1 MGRPAAHNGL
11 TTGFDPPSAH
21 HRRKANQATPLLRFY
36 IHGAPH
42 RRIHEAVLRQYRK
55 ALWEAGRE
63 ARIAAPIRNNIEL
76 SATFINP
83 TSPDLDKSVDRVV
96 PGPRRQVRAG
106 IALLAD
112 DRQIAFVQGFG
123 FDVPLAQRDRASV
136 SEAEGRVFESPME
149 LQSWNA
155 KRGGPRHRFENGR
168 QRKLWRSTRQRSANR
183 ED

>member
-21 HRRKANQATPLLRFY
+21 HTRKANQATPLLRFY

-42 RRIHEAVLRQYRK
+42 RRIHEAVLQQYCN

-63 ARIAAPIRNNIEL
+63 ARIPAPIRNNIEL

-83 TSPDLDKSVDRVV
+83 TSPDLDNLLTALFRALDGKCGQ
-96 PGPRRQVRAG
+96 GPT
-106 IALLAD
+106 LLAD
-112 DRQIAFVQGFG
+112 DRQIVFVQGFG

-136 SEAEGRVFESPME
+136 CEAEGRVFESPME

-155 KRGGPRHRFENGR
+155 KRGGPPSPF
-168 QRKLWRSTRQRSANR
+168 
-183 ED
+183 